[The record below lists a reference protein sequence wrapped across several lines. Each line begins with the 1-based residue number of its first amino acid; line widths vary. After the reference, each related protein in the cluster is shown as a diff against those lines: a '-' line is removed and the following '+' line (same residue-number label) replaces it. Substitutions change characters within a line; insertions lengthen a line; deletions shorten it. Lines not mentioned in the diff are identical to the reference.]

1 MSNSFSEVSDTIVF
15 HIWDLYGRN
24 KDDNIRKEVELIW
37 ERKALLQIKTSLVDF
52 YDHAYSFSVDPL
64 PSWVDDGSIGGEC
77 CDWEGV
83 NCNTT
88 TGHVTDLSLRNIVP
102 EKLNRY
108 CKRNWPLNVY
118 VFLHFK
124 ELTRLGRLSSLKKLE
139 TLDLSLNLITNEI
152 FPSLGALTSNPN
164 RLKLFR
170 FCRFQFFNLR
180 ADKCVLFTAF
190 R

>member
-1 MSNSFSEVSDTIVF
+1 MASIVDVTRMSTQTQ
-15 HIWDLYGRN
+15 HIWGLYGRN

-37 ERKALLQIKTSLVDF
+37 RKALLQIKTSLVDF

-88 TGHVTDLSLRNIVP
+88 TGNVTDLSLRNIVP

-108 CKRNWPLNVY
+108 CKRNWPLNVS

-124 ELTRLGRLSSLKKLE
+124 ELTSQNLSWNCVDDGIVNTGLGRLSSLKKLE

-170 FCRFQFFNLR
+170 
-180 ADKCVLFTAF
+180 
-190 R
+190 